1 MQNLIEQSVKCKN
14 IVDRTVH
21 AMTSNVHVHYFS
33 ESVPLMQVKKSN
45 LHDLYLNNRTKKMS
59 RNQSKNNLEKLTEIA
74 LTKS

>member
-1 MQNLIEQSVKCKN
+1 LQNLIEQSVKCQN

-45 LHDLYLNNRTKKMS
+45 LHMTLKQQDKKETCKAGNYIMEA
-59 RNQSKNNLEKLTEIA
+59 R
-74 LTKS
+74 